1 MKIFI
6 LFLQI
11 LYSLLFCLDFLLNML
26 KINLQLFLFFFN
38 KMKIFFYL
46 LLLFLSS
53 GEILFDLLF
62 PLVFLFLFTL
72 NNIPELFLYLLEIL
86 YLFFEQLNIF
96 LSLKITSF

>member
-11 LYSLLFCLDFLLNML
+11 LYSLLFYLNLFLNIL
-26 KINLQLFLFFFN
+26 KIDLQLLLFFFN

-53 GEILFDLLF
+53 CEIWFDLFL
-62 PLVFLFLFTL
+62 PLIFLFLFTL

-96 LSLKITSF
+96 LSLKIASF